1 MARMRHWV
9 TFIIVSTAI
18 VAPATAQAGTAAV
31 TKPTGATRIAQFTA
45 APGERNKLRV
55 RVSGSGSAVLFI
67 DIGRLPI
74 TPGAGCTAFRGKPNE
89 AICSLPTRFTVAQAQ
104 LGDRDDFA
112 DLDSLGRT
120 QVNAAGGGGDDNVIV
135 GRRAT
140 RWSIAGGNGD
150 DRLGAKAESAF
161 SSSLR
166 GGAGNDRLT
175 GSNGSD
181 RLFGDAGN
189 DTLKGRG
196 ARDRYSCGSGRDR
209 AQVRASEGEVAGR
222 ACEGKNLP

>member
-1 MARMRHWV
+1 MRHWATF
-9 TFIIVSTAI
+9 TFISIAI
-18 VAPATAQAGTAAV
+18 VAPGTAQAGTAAV
-31 TKPTGATRIAQFTA
+31 TRSEGPTRIAQFTA
-45 APGERNKLRV
+45 ARGEDNNLRV
-55 RVSGSGSAVLFI
+55 RVSGSGRAVLFI
-67 DIGRLPI
+67 DLRRLPI
-74 TPGAGCTAFRGKPNE
+74 TPGAGCVPYRGRPNE
-89 AICSLPTRFTVAQAQ
+89 AICSLTTRFTLAQAL
-104 LGDRDDFA
+104 LGDRNDRA

-120 QVNAAGGGGDDNVIV
+120 QVNAAGGDGDDNVIV

-196 ARDRYSCGSGRDR
+196 SRDRYSCGSGRDR
-209 AQVRASEGEVAGR
+209 AQVRASEAEVAGR
-222 ACEGKNLP
+222 ACEGRNLP